1 MRTTRFLVLLFACT
15 SLVVHPGC
23 GGDRA
28 TRKHTD
34 AASQAR
40 LEGIDDEEEILVSI
54 RTGDPEATF
63 PVGRELL
70 RVEGALLGAVPRG
83 ELDELADVP
92 GLTGISV
99 WGSSTALDKA
109 GPRLRTELLTA
120 WVEAPREPIPLLVQL
135 EEGAPD
141 VREAL
146 EGCGA
151 IPRTVAGE
159 VVTIDADPEAVF
171 CILQLA
177 EVTRIS
183 APRALRPSGN

>member
-1 MRTTRFLVLLFACT
+1 MRTIRILVFAIVFA
-15 SLVVHPGC
+15 SFVVHTGC
-23 GGDRA
+23 GRDRA

-40 LEGIDDEEEILVSI
+40 LKGIEEGEDVLVSI
-54 RTGDPEATF
+54 RTGDPEAAF
-63 PVGRELL
+63 PVGREIL
-70 RVEGALLGAVPRG
+70 RVDGALLGAVPRE

-99 WGSSTALDKA
+99 WGSSAALDKA

-120 WVEAPREPIPLLVQL
+120 WVEAPEEPLPLLVQL

-141 VREAL
+141 VRGQL

-151 IPRTVAGE
+151 TTRTVAGE
-159 VVTIDADPEAVF
+159 VVTVDADPEAVF
-171 CILQLA
+171 CILQLQA
-177 EVTRIS
+177 VTRIS
-183 APRALRPSGN
+183 APRALRPSGG